1 MHWETLDLSEAEMTD
16 IPADRLSNPKGH
28 RDLCAV
34 SQPTATT
41 SRHSKC
47 GHFQLMEK
55 VQGSGALLH
64 SSICRSISG
73 DELGD

>member
-1 MHWETLDLSEAEMTD
+1 MHRETLDHSEAEMTD
-16 IPADRLSNPKGH
+16 IPADRLSNTEGY
-28 RDLCAV
+28 RDLRSV

-47 GHFQLMEK
+47 GRFQLMEK
-55 VQGSGALLH
+55 VQGPGALLH
-64 SSICRSISG
+64 SSTCCSISG